1 MRSGTLVAIVCLVVL
16 VFGAAPAFA
25 KDDLPTPHGDDVV
38 KAALERF
45 EKDFAEDDLDDR
57 IQILRW
63 LGRHRHKDVEK
74 RLEKI
79 WLREKNLEL
88 VAAAG
93 EGLGYQVSTP
103 KRAGKA
109 LFKGLLQYKNLAGK
123 SPVTDEER
131 LQEDLEASVLV
142 NGIQSLGKLAYAADW
157 KKMRGFIDH
166 NNDDVAI
173 AMIDL
178 CAAQKEYRAIPIIY
192 EWFSHYPDGVSW
204 SGGSVKVDTGGGG
217 NKDRNAA
224 KAKWKAKYGGRAKK
238 SRPDAFAAMVS
249 CVKVLTGQE
258 IKKREELKA
267 WMDENKAFLKKHG
280 V

>member
-1 MRSGTLVAIVCLVVL
+1 MRILSLFALAAILCVA
-16 VFGAAPAFA
+16 ASPALA
-25 KDDLPTPHGDDVV
+25 KEDLPTPHGDDVV
-38 KAALERF
+38 EAALERF
-45 EKDFAEDDLDDR
+45 DKDFAEGDLDDR

-63 LGRHRHKDVEK
+63 LGRHRHKDVAK
-74 RLEKI
+74 ALEKI
-79 WLREKNLEL
+79 WLHEKNLEL
-88 VAAAG
+88 VAVAG

-109 LFKGLLQYKNLAGK
+109 LFKGLIKNKKLAGK

-131 LQEDLEASVLV
+131 MQEDLEASVLV
-142 NGIQSLGKLAYAADW
+142 NGIKSIGKLGFKADW

-178 CAAQKEYRAIPIIY
+178 CATQKEYRAMPIIY
-192 EWFSHYPDGVSW
+192 EWFGHYPDGVSW
-204 SGGSVKVDTGGGG
+204 SGGSVKVDTGAAG

-224 KAKWKAKYGGRAKK
+224 KAKFKAKYGGRAKK
-238 SRPDAFAAMVS
+238 ARPDAFAAMVS

-267 WMDENKAFLKKHG
+267 WMDENKVFLKKHG